1 MIIVPSFSEEDT
13 GQRECVS
20 STQDSALR
28 ADGQESLLVRYRFT
42 TCGRSVFLRIRQKRS
57 PPSRR
62 RSDRFRSGVESG
74 EESSS
79 CEKPCSS
86 CGGQARAHLAD
97 SKKDLL
103 LWARLAPVEQP
114 RVVSKVLRNARP
126 CRSDKH
132 ERNPILS
139 DPPPPP
145 CPPSR
150 PPPPRCA
157 RSAESI
163 HENGPTA
170 CQVLTPPRP
179 NGGATVG
186 KWRKVSTAD
195 VSIPERF
202 AFRY

>member
-1 MIIVPSFSEEDT
+1 M
-13 GQRECVS
+13 
-20 STQDSALR
+20 
-28 ADGQESLLVRYRFT
+28 RYRFT

-157 RSAESI
+157 REAASATRSA
-163 HENGPTA
+163 GS
-170 CQVLTPPRP
+170 QRVGPPRHTARKAWQP
-179 NGGATVG
+179 SGTPVALNMKTGLAVVRHKNHREAEPPKVLRDSPGAPFCRVNT
-186 KWRKVSTAD
+186 
-195 VSIPERF
+195 
-202 AFRY
+202 